1 MQVNRCFSD
10 ILLYNN
16 TIDFSSYNL
25 LRPNFEKWVN
35 DLCIDRQ
42 QTYITPYQLI
52 ECISRIPE
60 VRVINNLILPNWIIN
75 TSYDVDYVITG
86 LYKNP
91 KFWAV
96 YHSYNWI
103 NACCISVY
111 QHKYLY
117 GLLFTTI
124 ELLNHCKWLILSV
137 PSFMTLTEFW
147 DWLLK
152 CPELNDGTRARIIFF
167 TPKQAKTYR
176 TAASG
181 GSIPFD
187 IAKQQNQFYTNE
199 YNLKVFNTIGNGVT
213 QPGKYNNIPR
223 CVILKSIRVTDSR
236 NMNTP
241 ADKFIAKQKTP
252 DETLDE
258 AATGTDILASHQFA
272 TAVQCSL
279 ATQPIIRPDQLGL
292 EINENAA
299 TPEPLII
306 QEIDKLRTELI
317 KYNLAFPDALQLETG
332 GLLEKINNIREILGI
347 HKSINC

>member
-25 LRPNFEKWVN
+25 LRPNFEKLIF

-75 TSYDVDYVITG
+75 TSYDIDYVIHG

-91 KFWAV
+91 NFWAA

-103 NACCISVY
+103 NACHISVY

-117 GLLFTTI
+117 ALLFTII
-124 ELLNHCKWLILSV
+124 EVLNHCKWLILSV

-152 CPELNDGTRARIIFF
+152 CPELNDEARTRIIFF

-181 GSIPFD
+181 GSIPLD
-187 IAKQQNQFYTNE
+187 IAKRQNQFYADEYTAGSKILLQGDCKSPTKHPCTTTKDSNLNAVTSDWTN
-199 YNLKVFNTIGNGVT
+199 NPVSTG
-213 QPGKYNNIPR
+213 
-223 CVILKSIRVTDSR
+223 
-236 NMNTP
+236 
-241 ADKFIAKQKTP
+241 TP
-252 DETLDE
+252 DGDPVSTGLSPDTLD
-258 AATGTDILASHQFA
+258 T
-272 TAVQCSL
+272 TAQ
-279 ATQPIIRPDQLGL
+279 
-292 EINENAA
+292 
-299 TPEPLII
+299 PLII
-306 QEIDKLRTELI
+306 RELDKLRTELI
-317 KYNLAFPDALQLETG
+317 KYNLVFPDALQLETG

-347 HKSINC
+347 GIAHIELP

>member
-10 ILLYNN
+10 ILLYTN
-16 TIDFSSYNL
+16 TVDFSSYIL
-25 LRPNFEKWVN
+25 LRPNFEKWITN
-35 DLCIDRQ
+35 LCGDRQ

-60 VRVINNLILPNWIIN
+60 VRAINNLILPNWIIN

-91 KFWAV
+91 KFWAA

-117 GLLFTTI
+117 GLLFTMI
-124 ELLNHCKWLILSV
+124 ELLNHCKWLILKV
-137 PSFMTLTEFW
+137 PSFMTLGEFW
-147 DWLLK
+147 DWLSK
-152 CPELNDGTRARIIFF
+152 STELNDGTRARIIFF

-181 GSIPFD
+181 GSIPLD
-187 IAKQQNQFYTNE
+187 IAKQQHQFYANE
-199 YNLKVFNTIGNGVT
+199 YNLKVFDTPDIILA

-223 CVILKSIRVTDSR
+223 CVILKSESMTGLH

-241 ADKFIAKQKTP
+241 PDKFIAKQKTA
-252 DETLDE
+252 DETLDD
-258 AATGTDILASHQFA
+258 AATGTDIVSTHQFA
-272 TAVQCSL
+272 TAE
-279 ATQPIIRPDQLGL
+279 TKPISRPDKLGL
-292 EINENAA
+292 EYNETAA
-299 TPEPLII
+299 TPQPLII
-306 QEIDKLRTELI
+306 REIDKLRAEII
-317 KYNLAFPDALQLETG
+317 KYNSDFPDALQLETG

-347 HKSINC
+347 TAVSSYSNQ